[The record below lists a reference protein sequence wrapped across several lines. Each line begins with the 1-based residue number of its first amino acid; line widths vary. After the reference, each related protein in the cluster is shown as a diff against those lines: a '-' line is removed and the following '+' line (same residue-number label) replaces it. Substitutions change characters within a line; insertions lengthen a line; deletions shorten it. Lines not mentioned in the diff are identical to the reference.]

1 MRVTYATGRGSA
13 ESNEDIVATAGDVVV
28 VLDGVS
34 QWHTKESGCRHGT
47 VWYVERLSESILDL
61 ANRDVPLAT
70 AVADAIR
77 VVASQHHDTCD
88 LDHPWTPAATAVVL
102 RETTESVEYLI
113 LCDCTLVVETDHG
126 TVAITDTR
134 LAELLRWVRSSPER
148 RSHLQDGLTRLRNSE
163 DGYWVASTDPT
174 DAYNALTGCVPKNI
188 LRRVVLLTDGASCLV
203 DDYAQAS
210 WAQLLNLT
218 PDELIAQ
225 VRHWERT
232 DPDRLRWR
240 RGKVHDDAT
249 AAYVTFDVESTVEG
263 FR

>member
-1 MRVTYATGRGSA
+1 MRVTHATGQGSG
-13 ESNEDIVATAGDVVV
+13 ESNEDTVATAGDVVV

-34 QWHTKESGCRHGT
+34 QWHTKESGCGHGT
-47 VWYVERLSESILDL
+47 VWYVQRLAESILDL
-61 ANRDVPLAT
+61 ARCDVPLTA

-102 RETTESVEYLI
+102 RETSATVEYLI
-113 LCDCTLVVETDHG
+113 LCDCTLVADTVYG
-126 TVAITDTR
+126 TLAITDTR

-148 RSHLQDGLTRLRNSE
+148 REHLDDGLTRLRNTD

-174 DAYNALTGCVPKNI
+174 AAYNAVTGCLPKDI
-188 LRRVVLLTDGASCLV
+188 LRRAVLLTDGASCLV
-203 DDYAQAS
+203 DDYAQAT
-210 WAQLLNLT
+210 WPELVDMT

-232 DPDRLRWR
+232 DPDRRRWR

-249 AAYVTFDVESTVEG
+249 AAYVTFPVESTVEG

>member
-1 MRVTYATGRGSA
+1 VRLTYATGQGSG
-13 ESNEDIVATAGDVVV
+13 ESNEDTVATAGDVVV

-34 QWHTKESGCRHGT
+34 QWHTKESGCVHGT
-47 VWYVERLSESILDL
+47 VWYVHRLAESVLDR
-61 ANRDVPLAT
+61 AAQDVPLTT
-70 AVADAIR
+70 AVAEAISD
-77 VVASQHHDTCD
+77 VAKTHPTCD

-102 RETTESVEYLI
+102 RETPTAVEYLV

-126 TVAITDTR
+126 TLAITDTR

-148 RSHLQDGLTRLRNSE
+148 REHLTDGLTRLRNHD

-174 DAYNALTGCVPKNI
+174 AAYNAITGCLPKSI
-188 LRRVVLLTDGASCLV
+188 LRRAVLLTDGASCLV

-210 WAQLLNLT
+210 WDDILALT

-232 DPDRLRWR
+232 DPEKRRWP

-249 AAYVTFDVESTVEG
+249 AAHVTF
-263 FR
+263 RL